1 MTYKSSVD
9 IVLPVLNEQEALS
22 VSISRLLKFCSE
34 EMISYNWNIIIAD
47 NGSTDET
54 YNIAKQIESDSKNV
68 NVIKL
73 SQKGRGRALKKA
85 WGNSK
90 ATIKVYMDIDLSTD
104 LKYLPIIC
112 DHIYSKKYDIAIGS
126 RLIKGSKVVGRTL
139 KREIISRGYSLMF
152 RCLFWVPFKD
162 AQCGFKAISLETGE
176 ALLPLIDDNGWFFD
190 TELLILAN
198 KLSYK
203 IKEVPVYWVDDP
215 NSSVNV
221 ISTAWNDI
229 KGLTRLRFGGIEKAK
244 KQIKLN

>member
-9 IVLPVLNEQEALS
+9 IVLPVLNEQDVLNIS
-22 VSISRLLKFCSE
+22 VSRLLKFCSE
-34 EMISYNWNIIIAD
+34 GMISYNWKIIIAD

-73 SQKGRGRALKKA
+73 HQKGRGRALKKA
-85 WGNSK
+85 WQLDSR
-90 ATIKVYMDIDLSTD
+90 IKVYMDIDLSTD

-112 DHIYSKKYDIAIGS
+112 DHVYSQKYDIAIGS

-139 KREIISRGYSLMF
+139 KREIISRGYSLIF
-152 RCLFWVPFKD
+152 RSLFWVPFRD
-162 AQCGFKAISLETGE
+162 AQCGFKAISSETAE
-176 ALLPLIDDNGWFFD
+176 NLLPLVDDNGWFFD

-198 KLSYK
+198 KLGYK

-215 NSSVNV
+215 NSSVNI

-229 KGLTRLRFGGIEKAK
+229 KGLARLKFGGINKAK
-244 KQIKLN
+244 KQIELN

>member
-9 IVLPVLNEQEALS
+9 IVLPVLNEQDVLTVS
-22 VSISRLLKFCSE
+22 VSRLLKFCSE
-34 EMISYNWNIIIAD
+34 EMVSYNWKIIIAD

-54 YNIAKQIESDSKNV
+54 YNIAKEIELDSKNV

-73 SQKGRGRALKKA
+73 PQKGRGRALKKA
-85 WGNSK
+85 WQLDSK
-90 ATIKVYMDIDLSTD
+90 IKVYMDIDLSTD

-112 DHIYSKKYDIAIGS
+112 DHVYSKKYDIAIGS

-139 KREIISRGYSLMF
+139 KREIISRGYSLIF
-152 RCLFWVPFKD
+152 RSLFWVPFRD
-162 AQCGFKAISLETGE
+162 AQCGFKAISSETVE
-176 ALLPLIDDNGWFFD
+176 TLLPLVDDNGWFFD

-198 KLSYK
+198 KLGYK

-215 NSSVNV
+215 NSSVNI

-229 KGLTRLRFGGIEKAK
+229 KGLARLKFGGINKAK
-244 KQIKLN
+244 KQIELN

>member
-1 MTYKSSVD
+1 MTYKCSVD
-9 IVLPVLNEQEALS
+9 IVLPVLNEQEALLA
-22 VSISRLLKFCSE
+22 SISRLLKFCSE
-34 EMISYNWNIIIAD
+34 EMLSYNWNIIIAD

-54 YNIAKQIESDSKNV
+54 YNIGKQIESDLKNV

-73 SQKGRGRALKKA
+73 SKKGRGRALKKA
-85 WGNSK
+85 WKNSE

-112 DHIYSKKYDIAIGS
+112 DHVYSKKYDVAIGS
-126 RLIKGSKVVGRTL
+126 RLMKGSKVEGRTL

-162 AQCGFKAISLETGE
+162 AQCGFKAISSETGDT
-176 ALLPLIDDNGWFFD
+176 LLPLIDDNGWFFD

-198 KLSYK
+198 KLGYK

-244 KQIKLN
+244 KQMKSN